1 MQAQSIATQSLSCT
15 QSLLCVE
22 TLLKAGIACVAYLR
36 GLLPLENFSE
46 FYLASE
52 VNGSLSSR
60 PSSSF
65 SIDDRARRTLS
76 GVSIMHINRGF
87 TNEGDRIMDYL
98 EHGIFDA
105 LQKQYLRR
113 FIFAIYLDSKDPNN
127 IIEAYTFNFDYYTIA
142 GSNVTVPIMSL
153 GDQLSNMSLKV
164 TSKSA
169 DPLTEA
175 IKGGKVPTLGE
186 VKKSLKSQRLHQWSP
201 YLLFF
206 NENTPDDYQPKYF
219 HAGDVNKDKWF
230 FTTHRRNEIPEKC
243 SVGDLQT
250 GWHGV
255 NLKVVSVSSY
265 LPSSTSIEDN
275 NVLFTGVT
283 SQSAP
288 RLTPVEE
295 AEIRAQDAKLQMKD
309 ALERNIVWDADDGE
323 VDAEGE
329 EVGDDLIVLNRITN
343 GISMVPIGLRT
354 ECGEIA
360 PLDTGINLSSGPVQA
375 EVQFSG
381 RIEHTPRHV
390 GELKSK
396 LSGMEIE
403 QTQLI
408 SPIVTQKPTFRSGS
422 PMDRSIGRSLP
433 PSDMAEFSQSAIS
446 SQQVD
451 TQLLKD
457 MLNNPD
463 TSSITLDAE
472 MLDMETQVV
481 PDLDPIEPF
490 ESQDNA
496 MDEITPEP
504 ELKSLRK
511 RKAEPGGDNGRLD
524 FSRILRINYF
534 SRRWKMTGVASV
546 KVGASVGITFVV
558 IKYRYHSPDD
568 VRLPSQF
575 VCFDCRLRAGRDWDI
590 IAGKLHTDMITRY
603 KDIALFRRA
612 IKTFEVYKPVTA
624 LQFRERIGCDPGL
637 ASQLLTRLE
646 VEGFVATELII
657 KDAIGFTATRSRAK
671 KTKQT
676 PRSKPPKKELQKTR
690 YAFVHTSKKSQA
702 YSNYFDPRP
711 EIENWLMGLTQAVS
725 IDIQISVI
733 DRRWNR
739 AP

>member
-1 MQAQSIATQSLSCT
+1 
-15 QSLLCVE
+15 
-22 TLLKAGIACVAYLR
+22 
-36 GLLPLENFSE
+36 
-46 FYLASE
+46 
-52 VNGSLSSR
+52 
-60 PSSSF
+60 
-65 SIDDRARRTLS
+65 
-76 GVSIMHINRGF
+76 MHINRGF

-186 VKKSLKSQRLHQWSP
+186 VKKSLKTLVTTIASMESLPKCR
-201 YLLFF
+201 YGNFKLFF

-433 PSDMAEFSQSAIS
+433 PSDMAEFR
-446 SQQVD
+446 
-451 TQLLKD
+451 
-457 MLNNPD
+457 N
-463 TSSITLDAE
+463 AE

-511 RKAEPGGDNGRLD
+511 RKAEPGV
-524 FSRILRINYF
+524 SRILRINYF

-546 KVGASVGITFVV
+546 KHLFSPLKSDAIRCLG
-558 IKYRYHSPDD
+558 YHSPDD

-711 EIENWLMGLTQAVS
+711 EIENWLMGLTQAHKAGGPDKNAERNSTCFGINTSERESFTASPRANGIDSQTQEETQDFLALTVTRKSEVELRRKIVMAASGKAKRIKVS
-725 IDIQISVI
+725 LGSGVDLC
-733 DRRWNR
+733 D
-739 AP
+739 